1 MKALLSTRSD
11 LRWALAALPAL
22 FAAHWIVIHLAPL
35 LLHLALP
42 ESVRAVLNL
51 L

>member
-1 MKALLSTRSD
+1 MKALPTTRSE

-22 FAAHWIVIHLAPL
+22 FLGHWIVINL
-35 LLHLALP
+35 LPMLLRMALP